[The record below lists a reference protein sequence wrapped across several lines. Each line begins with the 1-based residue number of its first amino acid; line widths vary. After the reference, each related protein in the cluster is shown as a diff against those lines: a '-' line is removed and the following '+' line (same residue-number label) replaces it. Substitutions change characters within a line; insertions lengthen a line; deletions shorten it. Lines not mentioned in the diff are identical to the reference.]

1 MSTHTSTHLTPS
13 NPVYRRRR
21 MLNRLVMLFCV
32 SAAAFGILWLLL
44 ILFSLV
50 TKGITALDVT
60 VFTER
65 TRMTGGGLGNAILGS
80 LIMTSLATVA
90 GTIVG
95 VAAGTWLAEYGGQ
108 SRLANLTRFINDVL
122 LSAPSIIV
130 GLYIYAIVVLP
141 TGHFSGWAGVAA
153 LSVLI
158 IPVVIRATEDMLR
171 LVPNTLREAASALGA
186 HRWWVVCKVCYGGA
200 RAGITTGILLGC
212 ARISGETAPLIF
224 TSLNTNQWNFFDLGS
239 EMPNLPMTLYQ
250 NMTINSFIPR
260 QVELAWAGALILT
273 VAILV
278 LNILARVIAERKKG

>member
-1 MSTHTSTHLTPS
+1 MSESSPHLTPS

-21 MLNRLVMLFCV
+21 LFNRVVMAFCMA
-32 SAAAFGILWLLL
+32 AAAFGIIWLLL

-50 TKGITALDVT
+50 TKGASALELS

-65 TRMTGGGLGNAILGS
+65 TKMTGGGLGNAILGS
-80 LIMTSLATVA
+80 LIMTTLATIV

-95 VAAGTWLAEYGGQ
+95 VAAGTWLAEYGGK
-108 SRLANLTRFINDVL
+108 SRLASFIRFINDVL

-130 GLYIYAIVVLP
+130 GLYIYAILVLP
-141 TGHFSGWAGVAA
+141 SGHFSGWAGVAA
-153 LSVLI
+153 LAVLI
-158 IPVVIRATEDMLR
+158 IPVVIRSTEDMLK
-171 LVPNTLREAASALGA
+171 LVPNSLREAASALGA
-186 HRWWVVCKVCYGGA
+186 HRWLVVCKVCYSGA
-200 RAGITTGILLGC
+200 RAGIITGILLGC

-224 TSLNTNQWNFFDLGS
+224 TSLNSNQWNFFDLNS

-273 VAILV
+273 VAILL
-278 LNILARVIAERKKG
+278 LNIVARVVSERRKG